1 MSKHFSTPVVRHSRI
16 GESSRRSPR
25 KSERPDYACG
35 SSRSS
40 HARIHSR
47 VNLEVFSQPGIQFSN
62 LPSLTTHGLPA
73 AILTLKV
80 HSEKPGFRRTRSSAG
95 RKSAFSP
102 SHELGHRLKRSL
114 FLHGAQR
121 GIRIQEYTDQL
132 SAKFHLKSSHIS
144 ACPPQHL

>member
-1 MSKHFSTPVVRHSRI
+1 MSKHFSTPVVRYSRI

-25 KSERPDYACG
+25 KSERPDNACG

-47 VNLEVFSQPGIQFSN
+47 VNLEVFSQSGIQLSN

-73 AILTLKV
+73 AVLTLKV

-95 RKSAFSP
+95 RKSVFSP
-102 SHELGHRLKRSL
+102 SHELEHRLKRSL
-114 FLHGAQR
+114 FLHPLNLTNKP
-121 GIRIQEYTDQL
+121 IPTSLYL
-132 SAKFHLKSSHIS
+132 PMPMLKLR
-144 ACPPQHL
+144 ALFPPQQ